1 MVGWGVTE
9 IFSFTETDPDSLG
22 ATWGPLR
29 LHRLT
34 WRPGCDL
41 PALLDEWEPR
51 LTHPGDTDTAAVV
64 TLPSHADVLPLV
76 HRGFAPLTVIAERLA
91 GRSPAPRPSGVEVR
105 AATRADLDVAVELN
119 LHTVRY
125 DTTFGMVTERPNTA
139 EHLRTALAEVLE
151 RDHEAMW
158 LAVDGGTPVGMI
170 YVDMPQDAGWMERFT
185 SARPFAYLAHLGVR
199 PDVRGTGAGS
209 ALVAHAHS
217 VLDDAGVASTL
228 LHHALPNPRST
239 PFWYSNGYRPRWT
252 VWVRRPALRASTG
265 VSSQPERP
273 SET

>member
-1 MVGWGVTE
+1 MAD

-29 LHRLT
+29 LHRLH
-34 WRPGCDL
+34 WQPGCDL

-51 LTHPGDTDTAAVV
+51 LTHPGDPDTAAVV
-64 TLPSHADVLPLV
+64 TLPSHADALPLI

-91 GRSPAPRPSGVEVR
+91 GRSPAPRPSEVGVR
-105 AATRADLDVAVELN
+105 AATWDDLDVVVDLN
-119 LHTVRY
+119 MHTVRY
-125 DTTFGMVTERPNTA
+125 DTAFGMVTERPNTA
-139 EHLRTALAEVLE
+139 EHLRSALAEVLD

-158 LAVDGGTPVGMI
+158 LAVSGDTPVGMI
-170 YVDMPQDAGWMERFT
+170 YVDMPQDAGWMERFA
-185 SARPFAYLAHLGVR
+185 SAQPFAYLGHLGVR
-199 PDVRGTGAGS
+199 PDARGTGAGS

-217 VLDDAGVASTL
+217 VLDDAGVAATL

-252 VWVRRPALRASTG
+252 VWARRPALRPSPG
-265 VSSQPERP
+265 VSSRPERP
-273 SET
+273 SGT